1 MKTKSLFLTLAFSL
15 LLLGVSLLVAN
26 AQIVVPGNTG
36 LPEPTDRTGGA
47 GPVMDVV
54 FYFVSWILSLFML
67 LAVLGFVI
75 TGIQY
80 LMAFGDYQ
88 RAEIAKRNFMYSVIA
103 VTVVGGAL
111 VIIRTIDWILD

>member
-1 MKTKSLFLTLAFSL
+1 MKTKSLLVSFLLVLVLLVFSFF
-15 LLLGVSLLVAN
+15 VAN

-54 FYFVSWILSLFML
+54 FYFVSWVLSLFML
-67 LAVLGFVI
+67 LAVIGFVI

-80 LMAFGDYQ
+80 LMTFGDYQ
-88 RAEIAKRNFMYSVIA
+88 RAETAKRNFTYSVIA
-103 VTVVGGAL
+103 VAVVGGAL
-111 VIIRTIDWILD
+111 VIIRTIDWILS

>member
-1 MKTKSLFLTLAFSL
+1 MKTKSLLITLFFAFLLLAFSVL
-15 LLLGVSLLVAN
+15 AAN
-26 AQIVVPGNTG
+26 AQIEVPTNTG

-54 FYFVSWILSLFML
+54 FYFVGWILSLFML

-75 TGIQY
+75 TGIQF

-88 RAEIAKRNFMYSVIA
+88 RVETAKKNFTYSVIA
-103 VTVVGGAL
+103 VAVVGGAL
-111 VIIRTIDWILD
+111 VIIRTIDWILS